1 VRRHHHNH
9 NQALTL
15 DQIKSGETVWVESI
29 QGGWGCCQR
38 LNQMGIHVG
47 DPVTVK
53 RNARLGGPILAQLHG
68 SEVALGR
75 GMAKHIIVASRKILD
90 VDDKT

>member
-1 VRRHHHNH
+1 MRRHRHNH
-9 NQALTL
+9 SQALTL

-38 LNQMGIHVG
+38 FNQMGIHAG
-47 DPVTVK
+47 DPITVK
-53 RNARLGGPILAQLHG
+53 RNGVLGGPILIQVHG

-75 GMAKHIIVASRKILD
+75 GMARHITVALQKILND
-90 VDDKT
+90 T